1 MAKKQNTKRQPND
14 YRSQVKTVAAEDV
27 ALLTKKGEDY
37 ADTWKAEGGYSAFF
51 NIYRKW
57 QRIYQQIKQDKPN
70 CPKYDV
76 FAHIAADTRQDG
88 IIDDIKD
95 LRCYLLLIEA
105 EMRTRGQKT
114 TS

>member
-1 MAKKQNTKRQPND
+1 MSKKKLAQH
-14 YRSQVKTVAAEDV
+14 YRDIVKDISAEDV
-27 ALLTKKGEDY
+27 ALLTKKGKDY
-37 ADTWKAEGGYSAFF
+37 GDTWKAEGGYSAFF

-57 QRIYQQIKQDKPN
+57 QRIYQQVKQDSPE

-76 FAHIAADTRQDG
+76 FAHIAADLRKDG

-105 EMRTRGQKT
+105 EMRTRGKKAK
-114 TS
+114 